1 MPEEL
6 PISVTA
12 RGITKKYKD
21 LTALSNV
28 DLSLTCGRIMGLV
41 GPNGAGKTTLIRVLL
56 GDLRPDYG
64 TVSIRNGTLP
74 RGLCI
79 GAQTDTLGL
88 DPSMTVRQTCAYFA
102 TVYGLSRDGVDG
114 LIETTGIAGLLRKRV
129 GKMSS
134 GERRRLEI
142 ALALFGDPECLL
154 FDEPLNG
161 LDPDAIEWFN
171 DLALQLKARGKAVLV
186 SSHILYE
193 LGKIADEVTILQ
205 HGVVSYCGPI
215 TAVGD
220 VEAMY
225 QQSKENDAGL
235 LG

>member
-1 MPEEL
+1 MAEEL
-6 PISVTA
+6 PVAVTA
-12 RGITKKYKD
+12 RGITKTYKD

-28 DLSLTCGRIMGLV
+28 DLTLTYGRITGLV

-56 GDLRPDYG
+56 GDLRPDSG
-64 TVSIRNGTLP
+64 TVSLRNGGRP
-74 RGLCI
+74 RDVSI

-102 TVYGLSRDGVDG
+102 TVYGLSRDDIDG
-114 LIETTGIAGLLRKRV
+114 IIGSTGIAGLFRKRV

-134 GERRRLEI
+134 GERRRFEI

-171 DLALQLKARGKAVLV
+171 NLALWLKARGKAVLV

-205 HGVVSYCGPI
+205 HGVVRYAGPI

-220 VEAMY
+220 VEALY
-225 QQSKENDAGL
+225 QQSKENDADL

>member
-1 MPEEL
+1 MAEEL

-12 RGITKKYKD
+12 RGITKTYKD
-21 LTALSNV
+21 LTALSSV
-28 DLSLTCGRIMGLV
+28 DLSLTCGRITGLV

-56 GDLRPDYG
+56 GDLRPDSG
-64 TVSIRNGTLP
+64 TVSLRNGGRP
-74 RGLCI
+74 RGFSI

-102 TVYGLSRDGVDG
+102 TVYGLSREVVGGIVG
-114 LIETTGIAGLLRKRV
+114 STGIAGLSRKRV

-134 GERRRLEI
+134 GERRRFEI
-142 ALALFGDPECLL
+142 ALALFGDPECVL

-171 DLALQLKARGKAVLV
+171 NLALWLKALGKAVLV

-205 HGVVSYCGPI
+205 HGVVRYAGPI

-220 VEAMY
+220 VEALY